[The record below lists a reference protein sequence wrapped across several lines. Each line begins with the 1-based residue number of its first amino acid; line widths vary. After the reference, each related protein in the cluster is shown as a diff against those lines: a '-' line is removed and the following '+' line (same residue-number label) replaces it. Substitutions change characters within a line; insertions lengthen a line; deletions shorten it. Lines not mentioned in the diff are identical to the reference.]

1 MFRLGLQASDDTVS
15 QGACGC
21 AATGS
26 REPRR
31 CASRPSGFESLAQGS
46 HEPLAGGSRSR
57 VPPIGGAM
65 LTLLRLPFSPVSA
78 LHSPVCRLRRRYAHA
93 DRVPSSFRIGWL
105 RQRFYFAEGLRSS
118 RAQGIQTLRAA
129 SACLPLVRVA
139 RADPRRSAFGACLR
153 LLSPALPTGGGAL
166 PCRWPL
172 KPRRS
177 PSRSRRGDDSPPPLR
192 IEDVHSPG

>member
-1 MFRLGLQASDDTVS
+1 MTRCLKARAAAPQRALVNRVAAVRL
-15 QGACGC
+15 
-21 AATGS
+21 
-26 REPRR
+26 
-31 CASRPSGFESLAQGS
+31 ESLAQGS

-129 SACLPLVRVA
+129 CA
-139 RADPRRSAFGACLR
+139 RACLR